1 MTAARSAARPVRR
14 SRDEPGPARPP
25 HVARTGP
32 GRYPP
37 DPATAT
43 PPGTHGAGPSQPARP
58 SCRTQP
64 ARRPGPAP
72 GPAPHPAS
80 RGRGTRSGRDAGMC
94 SFVASKTSRSEPASP
109 DRTAAD
115 NSAIGTLHA
124 PRLRSLP
131 DGGLLI
137 FHNVF
142 PFPATAAANSH
153 RWRSSRA
160 RTHRGCPAPPRK
172 IPPDGHFRVTPCPLW
187 LRSVQSTKTAREEG
201 ADDRDQARS
210 SAERHGRDE
219 PAGLE
224 RAQVSAGTGAARYE
238 IRVDGVLD
246 RRWTTWF
253 EGLEVDN
260 DGSQTVISG
269 EIADQAALHGLLNKV
284 CDLGLTLIS
293 VHRSGP
299 D

>member
-1 MTAARSAARPVRR
+1 M
-14 SRDEPGPARPP
+14 
-25 HVARTGP
+25 
-32 GRYPP
+32 
-37 DPATAT
+37 
-43 PPGTHGAGPSQPARP
+43 
-58 SCRTQP
+58 
-64 ARRPGPAP
+64 
-72 GPAPHPAS
+72 
-80 RGRGTRSGRDAGMC
+80 
-94 SFVASKTSRSEPASP
+94 
-109 DRTAAD
+109 
-115 NSAIGTLHA
+115 
-124 PRLRSLP
+124 
-131 DGGLLI
+131 
-137 FHNVF
+137 
-142 PFPATAAANSH
+142 
-153 RWRSSRA
+153 
-160 RTHRGCPAPPRK
+160 
-172 IPPDGHFRVTPCPLW
+172 TPCPLW